1 MLELLRGTSEYS
13 DMENADILKSAA
25 TSRLK
30 GTKGIKNAF
39 EANKRARGG
48 STDGHMNKAQKSNDW
63 IPSMAV
69 RAILKIKEKYN
80 GEMTDSCQL
89 NFV

>member
-1 MLELLRGTSEYS
+1 
-13 DMENADILKSAA
+13 MENADILKSAA

-30 GTKGIKNAF
+30 GSKGINNCF

-48 STDGHMNKAQKSNDW
+48 SMDGHTNKAPKSNDW
-63 IPSMAV
+63 IPSAAV

-80 GEMTDSCQL
+80 GEMTETAVS
-89 NFV
+89 